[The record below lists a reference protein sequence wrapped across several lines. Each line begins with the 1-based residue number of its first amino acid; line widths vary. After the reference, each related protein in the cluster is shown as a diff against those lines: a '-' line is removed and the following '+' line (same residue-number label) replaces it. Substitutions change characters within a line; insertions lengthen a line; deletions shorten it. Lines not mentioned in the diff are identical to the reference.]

1 MPAEAR
7 QANSLALFSGT
18 SFAASASH
26 CEKRCM
32 IAAMS
37 MAGWV
42 ASVIADLLKGKSPA
56 QGPGFWG
63 LTKTGRMA
71 VTGHSRRPPEA
82 MSAIHSR
89 SEEQTSELQSLMRI
103 SFTVFCLKQ
112 KQH

>member
-63 LTKTGRMA
+63 LTKT
-71 VTGHSRRPPEA
+71 
-82 MSAIHSR
+82 R
-89 SEEQTSELQSLMRI
+89 SEEHTSELQSLMRT
-103 SFTVFCLKQ
+103 SYAGFCLNKKQ
-112 KQH
+112 TASTRRTKDTTTKHQT